1 MEPLFFFLRKWGP
14 LPDFWM
20 DGLLRGPAT
29 ELRIRA
35 RAASLSVCALHELS
49 EGLIIGT
56 CNGNR
61 VLIDERVR
69 SRRAKM
75 N

>member
-1 MEPLFFFLRKWGP
+1 MG
-14 LPDFWM
+14 
-20 DGLLRGPAT
+20 DG
-29 ELRIRA
+29 RA
-35 RAASLSVCALHELS
+35 SPWSGDRSTNQGKGSLCALHELS

-61 VLIDERVR
+61 VLIEERVR